1 MAFDFFKEHVFT
13 PKPSSSTLDSSAPN
27 ISAYS
32 MVRNARKPK
41 QPSAALPPSDKK
53 TITPDYLLHHENH
66 FDPNVITP
74 EQMQQKTFGKKA
86 LETA

>member
-1 MAFDFFKEHVFT
+1 MPNDYAVPHQMRK
-13 PKPSSSTLDSSAPN
+13 SA
-27 ISAYS
+27 
-32 MVRNARKPK
+32 K
-41 QPSAALPPSDKK
+41 LPESNKK

-74 EQMQQKTFGKKA
+74 EQMQQKTFGKKE